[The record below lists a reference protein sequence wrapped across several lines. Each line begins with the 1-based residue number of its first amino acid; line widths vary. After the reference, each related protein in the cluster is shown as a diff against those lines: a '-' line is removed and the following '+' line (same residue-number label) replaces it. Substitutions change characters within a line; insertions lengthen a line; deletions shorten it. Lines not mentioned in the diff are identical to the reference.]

1 VTSSETTVEQIS
13 EILGL
18 SPTRSERRGAER
30 RSGEVRTHNLWTI
43 EVELLSNT
51 EEEEED
57 QTGTGAL
64 AELGMRTQPAQGRIS
79 QLPAD
84 CEAKV
89 WWAADSDS
97 SQGGFVLPSD
107 VVADIAALGVDL
119 LGTVYLDD

>member
-51 EEEEED
+51 EED

-64 AELGMRTQPAQGRIS
+64 AELGMRTQPAQDRIS
-79 QLPAD
+79 QLPSD

-89 WWAADSDS
+89 WWSADSDS
-97 SQGGFVLPSD
+97 SQGGFVLPSE
-107 VVADIAALGVDL
+107 VMADIAALGVDL
-119 LGTVYLDD
+119 FGTVYLDD